1 MNMQESVKRYT
12 PDVNIIYL
20 GVGGGNKDYF
30 FCIKLWIVL
39 LATLSIIMC
48 YFCNF
53 CKITQIK
60 IGSNKRYIAKNANN

>member
-20 GVGGGNKDYF
+20 GVAGGNKDYF
-30 FCIKLWIVL
+30 FCINIWIVL

-48 YFCNF
+48 YFCNVA
-53 CKITQIK
+53 KLLKLKLVLIK
-60 IGSNKRYIAKNANN
+60 GI